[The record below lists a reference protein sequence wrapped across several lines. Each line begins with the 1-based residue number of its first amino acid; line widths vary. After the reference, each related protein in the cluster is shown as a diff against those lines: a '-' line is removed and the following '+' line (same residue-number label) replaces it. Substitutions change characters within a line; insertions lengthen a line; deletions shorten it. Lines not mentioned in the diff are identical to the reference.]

1 MAEVLAVA
9 VALADSLYTK
19 IRSVKHNARHFEEV
33 FGRVRAIIGSLQSFP
48 ADAITAFVK
57 NGVLVQLCETLVAVA
72 EFSAEFQRPPLVQL
86 PERQRSDQDRFS
98 DVHQRLAHLAKE
110 LALRDDGPH
119 HMPVDKA
126 WELTPAEYSIK
137 KRGGLL
143 NREVVLGKG
152 TFGTVFHG
160 MNGNDQ
166 VAVFVFLTAFCG
178 RLQAVGRA
186 RRSP

>member
-9 VALADSLYTK
+9 VALADSLYVK
-19 IRSVKHNARHFEEV
+19 IRTVKHNARHFEEV
-33 FGRVRAIIGSLQSFP
+33 FGRVRAIVGSLQSFP

-72 EFSAEFQRPPLVQL
+72 EFSAEFQRPPLLHL
-86 PERQRSDQDRFS
+86 PERQRSDQERFS

-110 LALRDDGPH
+110 MALRDDGPH
-119 HMPVDKA
+119 HASVDKA

-137 KRGGLL
+137 KRGVL

-160 MNGNDQ
+160 MYGNQ
-166 VAVFVFLTAFCG
+166 GGPRVFFFSFFLQSSVAGCRQLAG
-178 RLQAVGRA
+178 H
-186 RRSP
+186 